1 MIDYLAQW
9 TYRSWLDVILPYISQ
24 SKSVKCDKSQNV
36 SIFLLNTQQDP
47 FRILII
53 HVFFKN

>member
-1 MIDYLAQW
+1 MIEYLAQW

-36 SIFLLNTQQDP
+36 SIFLLNMQQDA
-47 FRILII
+47 FRTLII
-53 HVFFKN
+53 FVFF